1 MRLSRLFA
9 TSLLGAAAG
18 FFTSC
23 GSMQLGGSVGAEEVV
38 ERVESEQVAFSVE
51 RLTGGLEHPWSMAFL
66 PDGGML
72 VTERAGRL
80 RLVNQVFKVV
90 PEPLAGVPT
99 AFARGQ
105 GGLLDVVLH
114 PDFAENRL
122 VYLSYAYLGDGGA
135 ATAVARGRLG
145 ASGLEDTEVIFESN
159 ALTGGGRHFGS
170 RLAFD
175 AAGHLFVTH
184 GDRGERERA
193 QDLGDHA
200 GSLIRLNDDG
210 SVPEDNPF
218 VGRTDALPEIYSYGH
233 RNPQGMAL
241 NPVTGAMWLHE
252 HGPRGG
258 DEVNIIDAGANYG
271 WPAVSQGREYASGR
285 PVGAGEAVGM
295 TEAIYVWD
303 PSIAPSGMAFYAGD
317 AFPEWQGDLLVGAL
331 AYQLLAR
338 LELDGD
344 RVVHEERLLEGD
356 LGRIRDVRVGP
367 DGLVYLLT
375 DDADGGIYRLSPV
388 EEGS

>member
-1 MRLSRLFA
+1 MRLSRLF
-9 TSLLGAAAG
+9 TCSLLGAAAG

-23 GSMQLGGSVGAEEVV
+23 GSMQLGGSVGAEEIA
-38 ERVESEQVAFSVE
+38 ERVESEQAAFAVE
-51 RLTGGLEHPWSMAFL
+51 RMTGGLEHPWSMAFL

-80 RLVNQVFKVV
+80 RLVDEAFNLV
-90 PEPLAGVPT
+90 PEPLTGVPT

-145 ASGLEDTEVIFESN
+145 AGGLEDTEVIFESN
-159 ALTGGGRHFGS
+159 ALASGGRHFGS

-175 AAGHLFVTH
+175 DAGHLFVTH

-193 QDLGDHA
+193 QKLGDHA
-200 GSLIRLNDDG
+200 GSLLRLDDDG
-210 SVPEDNPF
+210 SVPDDNPF
-218 VGRTDALPEIYSYGH
+218 VGQADALPEIYSFGH
-233 RNPQGMAL
+233 RNPQGMAVH
-241 NPVTGAMWLHE
+241 PETGAIWLHE

-258 DEVNIIDAGANYG
+258 DEVNIIEAGANYG
-271 WPAVSQGREYASGR
+271 WPVVSQGREYASGR
-285 PVGAGEAVGM
+285 PVGADEAAGM
-295 TEAIYVWD
+295 IPAIHVWD
-303 PSIAPSGMAFYAGD
+303 PSIAPSGMAFYTGD

-338 LELDGD
+338 LELDGGT
-344 RVVHEERLLEGD
+344 VVQEERLLEGE

-375 DDADGGIYRLSPV
+375 DDANGGIYRLSPV